1 MKITNIKWD
10 TDGDVEALE
19 ALPEEVTLPAD
30 EFNREDYMEDG
41 EFNED
46 AFLEDVSDWLSDTY
60 DFVMMDFQWRVR
72 MKLSSSDGT
81 QLTVDE
87 LREAY
92 SLLSRC
98 CLRIEEII
106 REIISPAT
114 SSCISCRSLSGTC
127 KIIKQ
132 ISEISEKLDN
142 LIHKKIIYPIF
153 LAPVLPGLFHADIF

>member
-60 DFVMMDFQWRVR
+60 EFCH
-72 MKLSSSDGT
+72 DGFSMEGEDEAE
-81 QLTVDE
+81 QFGWYAVD
-87 LREAY
+87 RRRIFITFKV
-92 SLLSRC
+92 LL
-98 CLRIEEII
+98 
-106 REIISPAT
+106 
-114 SSCISCRSLSGTC
+114 
-127 KIIKQ
+127 
-132 ISEISEKLDN
+132 
-142 LIHKKIIYPIF
+142 
-153 LAPVLPGLFHADIF
+153 AD